1 MNKPDIPEL
10 KFMSEDLYILP
21 PSLKSCEPIDSSDIR
36 YLNQNRALIVNLLNQ
51 KKKLISN
58 CVTKNGLT
66 NYLKPSPHYLIM
78 IMLL

>member
-51 KKKLISN
+51 KNQYRS
-58 CVTKNGLT
+58 V
-66 NYLKPSPHYLIM
+66 
-78 IMLL
+78 